1 MTQGSYLQNRRNQ
14 YGGKESTMKRERS
27 QRTQAEKPV
36 EFKQF
41 ADAHEKSTSFT
52 RSLSKV
58 IKSVLHTADV
68 LQNKK

>member
-1 MTQGSYLQNRRNQ
+1 
-14 YGGKESTMKRERS
+14 MKRERS

-58 IKSVLHTADV
+58 IKSVLHTADAAE
-68 LQNKK
+68 QEIINTE

>member
-1 MTQGSYLQNRRNQ
+1 
-14 YGGKESTMKRERS
+14 MKRERS

-41 ADAHEKSTSFT
+41 ADAHEKKYQFYSITF
-52 RSLSKV
+52 KV

>member
-1 MTQGSYLQNRRNQ
+1 
-14 YGGKESTMKRERS
+14 MKRERS

-41 ADAHEKSTSFT
+41 ADAHEKKYQLYSITF
-52 RSLSKV
+52 KV